1 MTTHDLF
8 SLHFFLQ
15 KHTFPNSLY
24 SVTLPVPWA
33 ISRVAMRW
41 RHCRQVERF
50 PIASN
55 DLLLIEMLLHTTLSF
70 AFLQFRSL
78 FTSHFEP
85 STHLVCNI
93 SFIWKVLKNSW
104 KGHTPYIRKSHLFL
118 EIFRTSNKLYLEA
131 TVQQDMDREYGRTQ
145 IWGNTL
151 HQMYNVKEDNAH
163 CVHCSVFP
171 LRVVEAWTYLTKIIK
186 YLFEHFFAPAPT
198 TSRKIK
204 TFKFS
209 KLQTQ
214 NVDFCFPKIGM
225 FESNWTMYALIVSVT
240 VSQRGIV

>member
-1 MTTHDLF
+1 MNTQNQNMTHNDTCF
-8 SLHFFLQ
+8 VFTSP
-15 KHTFPNSLY
+15 FPSEAQQ
-24 SVTLPVPWA
+24 SVLRYTAGALSYFKSGDAMKTLPAGWTLPNCKQWLA
-33 ISRVAMRW
+33 PHRDAAAYNPFICIPSISVSF
-41 RHCRQVERF
+41 HF
-50 PIASN
+50 PFWTIHTLGMQHLEGFKK
-55 DLLLIEMLLHTTLSF
+55 LL
-70 AFLQFRSL
+70 
-78 FTSHFEP
+78 
-85 STHLVCNI
+85 
-93 SFIWKVLKNSW
+93 
-104 KGHTPYIRKSHLFL
+104 GHTPYIRKSHLFL

-204 TFKFS
+204 TF
-209 KLQTQ
+209 
-214 NVDFCFPKIGM
+214 
-225 FESNWTMYALIVSVT
+225 
-240 VSQRGIV
+240 